1 MYVGNNLSKR
11 SRQDI
16 SGSIPCTSQLKL
28 KAMKKK
34 TLKRLIAALIIL
46 TMLSCIYVFQDENGN
61 VEKIVRAIWLKL
73 GYLALSILFVRRMY
87 RIYKECGWGVLRKMW
102 GNMILIFIGGG
113 WLLEVSAAITGA
125 TLATIISALKL

>member
-1 MYVGNNLSKR
+1 
-11 SRQDI
+11 
-16 SGSIPCTSQLKL
+16 
-28 KAMKKK
+28 
-34 TLKRLIAALIIL
+34 
-46 TMLSCIYVFQDENGN
+46 MLSCIYVFQDENGN